1 MEIYRKPMDNIFY
14 GRMIILMFKTFL
26 DKSEEHYLDLSALLN
41 YYPEQVLYY
50 YYNSY
55 IKLSLTVYVEMT
67 NLAKKERDLETP
79 LFAWLELFD
88 QHLEITTDI
97 LGLANSKFLHTIGP
111 YYYPCT
117 NSRFYF
123 TKASPSAEVITAAD
137 INRFLELDASLPIS
151 REVLSYSK
159 TRRDAKKQRNMDDM
173 IKDISMCI
181 VSLTEIDKLEKQI
194 IYLTKCLEQRYQIVE
209 QEDFYPQEPD
219 NLPEKPEKMSVL
231 TKENNNLVSFIL
243 PSIWKK
249 KYNDTLEH
257 FSHDTKV
264 YLIRYREFEKSL
276 ERYKKVLSE
285 WNNHKWN
292 LTDKCFE
299 DIAVLESKIKTAR
312 AGLVIYNNIL
322 NKSIIHADYRN
333 RESLIL
339 FKYYLETGR
348 AMEIQECMNLYEE
361 ERHWA
366 EVKESQARIENTI
379 YLMRNDEVD
388 TSQLNEQVSNMLKAD
403 FRKRKAAKN

>member
-1 MEIYRKPMDNIFY
+1 
-14 GRMIILMFKTFL
+14 MFKTFL
-26 DKSEEHYLDLSALLN
+26 DKTERQYLDLSTLLN
-41 YYPEQVLYY
+41 YHPGQVLYY

-55 IKLSLTVYVEMT
+55 IKLPLAVYIELT
-67 NLAKKERDLETP
+67 NLAKKERDLDAP
-79 LFAWLELFD
+79 IFAWLELFED
-88 QHLEITTDI
+88 QLEITADI
-97 LGLANSKFLHTIGP
+97 LSLADSKFLHTIGP

-123 TKASPSAEVITAAD
+123 TKASAPAEVITAAD
-137 INRFLELDASLPIS
+137 INTFLELDASLPIS
-151 REVLSYSK
+151 REILSYSK
-159 TRRDAKKQRNMDDM
+159 TRRDGKKQKTIEDM

-181 VSLTEIDKLEKQI
+181 VSLTEIDKLEKHI
-194 IYLTKCLEQRYQIVE
+194 IYLNKCLEQRYHIVE

-219 NLPEKPEKMSVL
+219 NLPEKPEKMVL
-231 TKENNNLVSFIL
+231 PPRENNNLVSFIL
-243 PSIWKK
+243 PGIWKK
-249 KYNDTLEH
+249 KYQDVYEH

-276 ERYKKVLSE
+276 ERFKKVLLE

-299 DIAVLESKIKTAR
+299 DIAVLESKAKTAR

-333 RESLIL
+333 RESLIH

-348 AMEIQECMNLYEE
+348 AAEIQECMNLYEE

-366 EVKESQARIENTI
+366 EIKESQARIENTI
-379 YLMRNDEVD
+379 SLMRSDDVD
-388 TSQLNEQVSNMLKAD
+388 TSQLSQQMDNLIKTD
-403 FRKRKAAKN
+403 FRKSKAAKN